1 MHVGS
6 MVTRRPLITSDCSCA
21 LACSRDMYT
30 CVAKLSLSGGSC
42 TTARL
47 SAKVS

>member
-6 MVTRRPLITSDCSCA
+6 TVTRRALITIDCSCA
-21 LACSRDMYT
+21 LACFRDMYT
-30 CVAKLSLSGGSC
+30 CVAKPSLSGGSC
-42 TTARL
+42 TIVLL

>member
-6 MVTRRPLITSDCSCA
+6 MVTRRLLISSDCPCA
-21 LACSRDMYT
+21 LVCSRDMYT
-30 CVAKLSLSGGSC
+30 CVAKPLLSGGSC
-42 TTARL
+42 TTVLL

>member
-21 LACSRDMYT
+21 LACSRDIYT
-30 CVAKLSLSGGSC
+30 SVAKPSLSGGSC
-42 TTARL
+42 TTVLL